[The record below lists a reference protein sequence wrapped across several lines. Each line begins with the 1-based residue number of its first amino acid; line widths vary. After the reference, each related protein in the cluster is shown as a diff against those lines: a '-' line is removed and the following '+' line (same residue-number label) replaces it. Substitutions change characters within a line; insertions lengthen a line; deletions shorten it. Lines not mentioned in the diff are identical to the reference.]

1 MCPSS
6 GHPFPN
12 YDGPV
17 RLLALAILCP
27 ALACAQPQLPRAVGP
42 IDAAR
47 AAVDNIVPDL
57 EIASLEGEPVQLASL
72 LGTRPAVIIMSSVGC
87 PLCRTYAPRLASI
100 EREFS
105 PKGVAF
111 VHVNVVDG
119 ESRADKAEFVRNFG
133 LSGHYVSD
141 SLGNV
146 RRTLRPRTTTEVYV
160 LDRARRVVY
169 HGAVD
174 DQYRLGGRA
183 SKVTRHYL
191 RDAISAVLSG
201 EPIKDRATSA
211 PGCLVDSPSSD
222 AAPGEPFY
230 PRIAAMVRRH
240 CADCH
245 GPGGAGP
252 FTISTPA
259 DIEGRAAMMAAVIDE
274 GLMPPNHAASAG
286 PGTGRELPAQDRE
299 ALLAW
304 LRSART
310 PGDVAA
316 APPPLDPPTTW
327 AIGRPDIYA
336 LAGELPVPADG
347 PPGHERSL
355 TNLSVGSDTWV
366 QAIECRPVMRD
377 SIQLALV
384 WLLLPGEPLPQEND
398 PPASGRLLATYSPGE
413 GLVTFRPGDALRLPA
428 GAAILTDIYS
438 KVMGRAMTAQ
448 LRIAMKASPATPQ
461 REIRTMLIAAGEL
474 GLPPDAASTTLEV
487 PFTAPQPL
495 TLVAVRPIMRWRGRS
510 LSLDQIHPDGPEP
523 LLTLDR
529 YEPRWLLRY
538 PFPDEPTLPAGTRL
552 ALRATFDNSPA
563 NPANPDSAM
572 QVSRGFGYFD
582 DTLMLAIEHAVP
594 ITHQSP

>member
-1 MCPSS
+1 M
-6 GHPFPN
+6 
-12 YDGPV
+12 
-17 RLLALAILCP
+17 
-27 ALACAQPQLPRAVGP
+27 LPRAAGP
-42 IDAAR
+42 ADAAR
-47 AAVDNIVPDL
+47 AAVDRVVPDL
-57 EIASLEGEPVQLASL
+57 ELASLDGEPVQLAPL
-72 LGTRPAVIIMSSVGC
+72 LGVQPAVIIMSSVGC

-100 EREFS
+100 EQEFS

-119 ESRADKAEFVRNFG
+119 ESRADKAEFVRTFG

-146 RRTLRPRTTTEVYV
+146 RRTLRPRTTTEVFV

-183 SKVTRHYL
+183 SRVTRHYL

-201 EPIKDRATSA
+201 APIKDRATSA
-211 PGCLVDSPSSD
+211 PGCLVDIPSPD
-222 AAPGEPFY
+222 AAPGESFY
-230 PRIAAMVRRH
+230 PRIAALVQRH

-304 LRSART
+304 LRSTRT
-310 PGDVAA
+310 PGDAA
-316 APPPLDPPTTW
+316 STQPPPDPPTTW
-327 AIGRPDIYA
+327 AIGRPDIFA
-336 LAGELPVPADG
+336 LAGELPVSADG

-355 TNLSVGSDTWV
+355 TDLKLGSDTWV

-384 WLLLPGEPLPQEND
+384 WLLLPGEPLPQQND
-398 PPASGRLLATYSPGE
+398 PPASGRLIATYSPGE
-413 GLVTFRPGDALRLPA
+413 GRVTFRPGDALRVPA
-428 GAAILTDIYS
+428 GAAVLTDVYS
-438 KVMGRAMTAQ
+438 RVMGRAMTAQ
-448 LRIAMKASPATPQ
+448 LRIAMKTSPATPQ
-461 REIRTMLIAAGEL
+461 REIRTWLITPGDFT
-474 GLPPDAASTTLEV
+474 LPPGAPNTLVEADFTTSH
-487 PFTAPQPL
+487 PL

-510 LSLDQIHPDGPEP
+510 LSLDRFHPDGPEP
-523 LLTLDR
+523 LLTLGR

-552 ALRATFDNSPA
+552 SLHASFDNSPA
-563 NPANPDSAM
+563 NPANPDSAA

-594 ITHQSP
+594 ITFQSP

>member
-1 MCPSS
+1 
-6 GHPFPN
+6 
-12 YDGPV
+12 
-17 RLLALAILCP
+17 
-27 ALACAQPQLPRAVGP
+27 
-42 IDAAR
+42 
-47 AAVDNIVPDL
+47 
-57 EIASLEGEPVQLASL
+57 
-72 LGTRPAVIIMSSVGC
+72 MSSTGC

-100 EREFS
+100 EQEFS

-183 SKVTRHYL
+183 SRVTRHYL
-191 RDAISAVLSG
+191 RDAIAAVLSG

-211 PGCLVDSPSSD
+211 PGCLVDIPSSD

-230 PRIAAMVRRH
+230 PRIAALVQRH

-259 DIEGRAAMMAAVIDE
+259 DIEGRAAMLAAVIDE

-304 LRSART
+304 LRSTRT
-310 PGDVAA
+310 PGDAA
-316 APPPLDPPTTW
+316 SRPPPSDPPTTW

-336 LAGELPVPADG
+336 LAGELAVPADG

-355 TNLSVGSDTWV
+355 TDLKLGSDTWV

-384 WLLLPGEPLPQEND
+384 WLLLPGEPLPQQNE
-398 PPASGRLLATYSPGE
+398 PPAEGRLIATYSPGE
-413 GLVTFRPGDALRLPA
+413 GLVTFRPGDALRVPA
-428 GAAILTDIYS
+428 GAAILSDIYS

-461 REIRTMLIAAGEL
+461 REIRTWLITAGDFTI
-474 GLPPDAASTTLEV
+474 PPGAPNARIEADYTTSH
-487 PFTAPQPL
+487 PL
-495 TLVAVRPIMRWRGRS
+495 TLLAVRPIMRWRGRS
-510 LSLDQIHPDGPEP
+510 LSLDQLHPDGPEP

-538 PFPDEPTLPAGTRL
+538 LFPNEPTLPAGTRL
-552 ALRATFDNSPA
+552 TFRATFDNSPA
-563 NPANPDSAM
+563 NPANPDSAV